1 MPTPTSVPPEAR
13 DAILAWYAEQGR
25 PLAFRRTRDPY
36 AILVSEAMAQQT
48 QASRAASYWER
59 FMEMFPTVESLAA
72 ATPATVL
79 REWQGLGYDRRA
91 LALWRTAR
99 IVVDGHGGRIP
110 SSVVELEALPGIGPY
125 TARAVA
131 ALAFG
136 TPVGAVDVNVRRV
149 LGRIVAGD
157 AVALSARALQDV
169 ADDAVPPDRP
179 GDWTHALM
187 DVGAIL
193 CRPRAPRCD
202 ACPARP
208 WCRLV
213 SPGAATPATRAAA
226 AVRPPKRPPAIPFA
240 ATNRWLRGR
249 ILDRLR
255 AAPDGYWVA
264 FDDAIGAHDLRQV
277 RAATDAM
284 AADGVLEIRSA
295 EGPDSALRAR
305 LPLA

>member
-1 MPTPTSVPPEAR
+1 MPSTVP
-13 DAILAWYAEQGR
+13 
-25 PLAFRRTRDPY
+25 
-36 AILVSEAMAQQT
+36 
-48 QASRAASYWER
+48 
-59 FMEMFPTVESLAA
+59 
-72 ATPATVL
+72 
-79 REWQGLGYDRRA
+79 
-91 LALWRTAR
+91 
-99 IVVDGHGGRIP
+99 
-110 SSVVELEALPGIGPY
+110 ELQALPGVGPY

-136 TPVGAVDVNVRRV
+136 AQVGAVDVNVRRV

-157 AVALSARALQDV
+157 AVALSAPALQDV

-179 GDWTHALM
+179 GEWTHALM

-208 WCRLV
+208 WCRLAAR
-213 SPGAATPATRAAA
+213 GASTPAKARATPARQPTIR
-226 AVRPPKRPPAIPFA
+226 FA

-255 AAPDGYWVA
+255 AAPDGDWVA
-264 FDDAIGAHDLRQV
+264 FDVAIGTHDLPQV
-277 RAATDAM
+277 RAAADAM
-284 AADGVLEIRSA
+284 AADGVLEIRPAS
-295 EGPDSALRAR
+295 GPDSTLRAR